1 MVIEILDNVKRGEI
15 HLACSLYRLKIL
27 CTAIAN
33 FSSSVNELS
42 SGSPSR
48 IRIVLLISFGITTL
62 PRLSILLTIPVAFML
77 LFHAF
82 PVRSFAESC
91 FLKTSL
97 PEPNAQRFKICKIPA
112 LLLFTPGKFLCAL
125 SCLFS
130 FFSILSTL
138 FCHSFDNSPLYFL
151 FFSAYAGIIRHLV
164 L

>member
-1 MVIEILDNVKRGEI
+1 M
-15 HLACSLYRLKIL
+15 YRSKS
-27 CTAIAN
+27 AVFRQN
-33 FSSSVNELS
+33 FSSKIACK
-42 SGSPSR
+42 PSIYKR
-48 IRIVLLISFGITTL
+48 LLHFCVIIT
-62 PRLSILLTIPVAFML
+62 RASILLTIPVAFML
-77 LFHAF
+77 LFHSF

>member
-1 MVIEILDNVKRGEI
+1 MVIEILDNVKRGEF
-15 HLACSLYRLKIL
+15 HLACYLYRFKIL

-62 PRLSILLTIPVAFML
+62 PRSSILLTIPVAFML

-82 PVRSFAESC
+82 SVRSFAESC

-97 PEPNAQRFKICKIPA
+97 PEPNAR
-112 LLLFTPGKFLCAL
+112 THNDSKFAKYLHCY
-125 SCLFS
+125 CLHLANFYAHCRV
-130 FFSILSTL
+130 FFL
-138 FCHSFDNSPLYFL
+138 
-151 FFSAYAGIIRHLV
+151 FSAYWAHCFAILLTIHRYIFCFFQLMLV
-164 L
+164 LYDI